1 MKTRISLALTL
12 TMMSLVGTLWTGAAE
27 AIPAF
32 ARKEQ
37 APCNV
42 CHTTWPMLTAAGRQ
56 YKENGYAFTRGG
68 GGGTEKIS
76 EPFGWDKIFPITA
89 LITARPYDK
98 KDSGDAKMR
107 ALHEVELM
115 IAGQMHTNVSGWLEL
130 EAEDEENFAVG
141 LKFAALGYHHSA
153 AVNVQAAWAPLTWAD
168 PYDTYS
174 VNRRMTGPNRAQVIS
189 QRFGGADRPG
199 GTGLAGEGRLRDQ
212 RQLVSVYGRPVGS
225 LYYNVGV
232 SSVAGDSEGVSPAT
246 RFVRVAFDVLPSTMI
261 GVLVINGTC
270 EATLVVRSNCAVDR
284 DYSRRGVDVQSDIGP
299 ARLMAVHLQ
308 AKDDDATATA
318 TVKNKAWYVQGTYA
332 FQQGGRPTWV
342 PLVRLDYYEQSNGVN
357 TFKEGV
363 LGATYYFSQ
372 NIKGMVE
379 YMKQL
384 EVPTGQV
391 EDKRFTLQLVATF

>member
-12 TMMSLVGTLWTGAAE
+12 TMMSLVGALWTGAAE

-42 CHTTWPMLTAAGRQ
+42 CHTTWPMLSVAGRQ

-68 GGGTEKIS
+68 GGGTEKLS

-107 ALHEVELM
+107 AIHEVELM
-115 IAGQMHTNVSGWLEL
+115 VAGQLHTNVSGWLEL

-141 LKFAALGYHHSA
+141 LKFAALGYHPSA

-168 PYDTYS
+168 PYDTYTAT
-174 VNRRMTGPNRAQVIS
+174 RRMTGPNRAQVIG
-189 QRFGGADRPG
+189 QAFGGADQPSDKH
-199 GTGLAGEGRLRDQ
+199 GRLRDS
-212 RQLVSVYGRPVGS
+212 RQVISLYGRPTGRLFYSVGI
-225 LYYNVGV
+225 
-232 SSVAGDSEGVSPAT
+232 AGLTDDHEGVSPAT
-246 RFVRVAFDVLPSTMI
+246 TFARLAFDVTPNTMV
-261 GVLVINGTC
+261 GLLAVNGTC
-270 EATLVVRSNCAVDR
+270 EATIKPRTNCAVDR
-284 DYSRRGVDVQSDIGP
+284 DYSRVGVDFQSDIGP
-299 ARLMAVHLQ
+299 LRLMAVHLQ
-308 AKDDDATATA
+308 AEDDNASATATE
-318 TVKNKAWYVQGTYA
+318 KNKAWFVQGSYA
-332 FQQGGRPTWV
+332 VQQDGRPTWV
-342 PLVRLDYYEQSNGVN
+342 PILRVDYYEKSNGASQ
-357 TFKEGV
+357 FKEAV
-363 LGATYYFSQ
+363 LGATYYFTQ

-379 YMKQL
+379 YMKQID
-384 EVPTGQV
+384 VPAGTV